1 MTQPTLPLIIYH
13 DNCADGFGAAWAAY
27 KKFGADG
34 AEYLP
39 MNYNDKRVELKQ
51 IEYNLTPDD
60 CKEAAKILAE
70 T

>member
-39 MNYNDKRVELKQ
+39 MNYNADIFLMM
-51 IEYNLTPDD
+51 IALNY
-60 CKEAAKILAE
+60 
-70 T
+70 